1 MLNKSGIAA
10 AGSVLLAATMAIS
23 PAYAEQSCADKCN
36 SRGGLTTGQQKQ
48 KCISQC
54 EDAHAG
60 RK

>member
-1 MLNKSGIAA
+1 MLNKPGIAA
-10 AGSVLLAATMAIS
+10 AAFVLLAATIAIS
-23 PAYAEQSCADKCN
+23 PVYAEQSCADKCN
-36 SRGGLTTGQQKQ
+36 SRGGLTTAQQKQ

>member
-1 MLNKSGIAA
+1 MLNKLRIAA
-10 AGSVLLAATMAIS
+10 AAFVLLAATIAIS

>member
-1 MLNKSGIAA
+1 MLNKRGVVVSAL
-10 AGSVLLAATMAIS
+10 VLLAAAMAIS

-36 SRGGLTTGQQKQ
+36 SRDGLTTGQQKQ

>member
-1 MLNKSGIAA
+1 MLNKLGMALSVF
-10 AGSVLLAATMAIS
+10 VLLAAALAIS
-23 PAYAEQSCADKCN
+23 PAGAEQSCADKCN
-36 SRGGLTTGQQKQ
+36 NRGGLTTGQQKQ

>member
-1 MLNKSGIAA
+1 MLNKFGIAA
-10 AGSVLLAATMAIS
+10 CLFVLLAAMIAIS

>member
-1 MLNKSGIAA
+1 MLNKPGVVVSLF
-10 AGSVLLAATMAIS
+10 VLLAATIAIS
-23 PAYAEQSCADKCN
+23 PAHAQRSCADKCN
-36 SRGGLTTGQQKQ
+36 NRGGLTTGQQKQ

>member
-1 MLNKSGIAA
+1 MLNKLGRAA
-10 AGSVLLAATMAIS
+10 AAFVLLAATIAIS

-54 EDAHAG
+54 EDARAG